1 MGVPKRLTEMQQK
14 FAHELVSNEGRKYAY
29 QCAIDAGYAK
39 DRARQTSWELQHPK
53 HHPLVV
59 KYIGEIRAEYQ
70 KKYAVTFERHISELG
85 KIRIDAL
92 KKGAWSAAVNAEV
105 ARGKAAGLYV
115 EQKIIRTGK
124 LDDLSEE
131 ELEKRMKE
139 IIDQYA
145 PILEGKVDVAD
156 VKKKQKQLRL
166 NGKIKSQP
174 LRPLKN
180 VKSTEESPS
189 KDKNKLI
196 ESQSPPQKIDDQDST
211 S

>member
-1 MGVPKRLTEMQQK
+1 MQQK

-29 QCAIDAGYAK
+29 QCAIDAGYEK
-39 DRARQTSWELQHPK
+39 DRARQTASELINPK
-53 HHPLVV
+53 KFPLVV
-59 KYIGEIRAEYQ
+59 KYIGEIREEYQ

-85 KIRIDAL
+85 RIRIDAL

-105 ARGKAAGLYV
+105 ARGKAAGLYI

-166 NGKIKSQP
+166 NGKS
-174 LRPLKN
+174 LRPLKT
-180 VKSTEESPS
+180 VTEESKS
-189 KDKNKLI
+189 EHIASTEKKLP
-196 ESQSPPQKIDDQDST
+196 SPPQKSDPDST

>member
-39 DRARQTSWELQHPK
+39 DRARQTAWELQNPK
-53 HHPLVV
+53 MHPLVV
-59 KYIGEIRAEYQ
+59 KYIGEIREEYQ

-85 KIRIDAL
+85 KIRQDAL

-105 ARGKAAGLYV
+105 ARGKAAGLYI

-145 PILEGKVDVAD
+145 PILEGKVDTAD
-156 VKKKQKQLRL
+156 IKKKQKQLRL
-166 NGKIKSQP
+166 KGEAQLKNNKPQQKVLQP
-174 LRPLKN
+174 LHKLKTSDTVVTSN
-180 VKSTEESPS
+180 
-189 KDKNKLI
+189 
-196 ESQSPPQKIDDQDST
+196 ST
-211 S
+211 SSSSSHTTKE